1 MRAKQI
7 AVLIATPVMI
17 FAVSVGLFLLLARP
31 GQADAAAPPA
41 YILGAQDGRAALFKA
56 GEAAPVARYDIFLS
70 LLPEAD
76 AEALRRGI
84 PVATRTELNRYL
96 EDFGA

>member
-56 GEAAPVARYDIFLS
+56 GEAAPPARDDIFFS
-70 LLPEAD
+70 LLPQAD
-76 AEALRRGI
+76 AEGPRRGI
-84 PVATRTELNRYL
+84 PLATRTELNRYL